1 VLHPVLCAPR
11 RLDQSPQTLRDV
23 QASAA
28 QLWSAAAAERGS
40 DTAAAPSSATEPL
53 ALHPYYEPVCI
64 LNKCALPAHLILY
77 VLIRSNMN
85 ASWREAA

>member
-1 VLHPVLCAPR
+1 MLCAPHR
-11 RLDQSPQTLRDV
+11 HDQPPQTLRDV

-40 DTAAAPSSATEPL
+40 DTAAAPSSAAEPL

-64 LNKCALPAHLILY
+64 LNKCGLPAHLVVDALA
-77 VLIRSNMN
+77 RST
-85 ASWREAA
+85 S

>member
-1 VLHPVLCAPR
+1 VLCAPR
-11 RLDQSPQTLRDV
+11 RQAQSPQTLRDV

-64 LNKCALPAHLILY
+64 LNKCGSPAHLTAD
-77 VLIRSNMN
+77 VLILFSM
-85 ASWREAA
+85 